1 MSCDVKIICACKINH
16 LVYFPF
22 IGSLLSQVI
31 ILVENVENENN
42 FTDHKDNIVHVDVH
56 TR

>member
-31 ILVENVENENN
+31 ILVENVENKNN
-42 FTDHKDNIVHVDVH
+42 FTDQKDI
-56 TR
+56 

>member
-22 IGSLLSQVI
+22 IGSLLSQVV
-31 ILVENVENENN
+31 ILVENVENEIILPI
-42 FTDHKDNIVHVDVH
+42 KKIYSLC
-56 TR
+56 